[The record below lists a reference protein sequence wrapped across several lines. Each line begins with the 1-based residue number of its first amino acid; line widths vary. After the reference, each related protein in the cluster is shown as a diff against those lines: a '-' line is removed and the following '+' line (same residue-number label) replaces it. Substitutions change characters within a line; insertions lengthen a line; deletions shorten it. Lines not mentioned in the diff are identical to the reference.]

1 MYIIATT
8 AFTGCLE
15 IYVAWHECAASA
27 KEDAAAEGGP
37 FVLHLHLFERRSS
50 STEGQR

>member
-8 AFTGCLE
+8 AFTGCL
-15 IYVAWHECAASA
+15 YVAWHECAASA